1 MSQLENPF
9 VPIYRKINGG
19 TNQEKYDMIKNGDVQ
34 LPYYLDV
41 ELTNFCNF
49 NCCFCPTGTKA
60 MQRMRGHMP
69 DNVADAIAENVKKYN
84 IPAVRFIRWG
94 EPTLHPNYLSILEKV
109 KKAGAL
115 IHINTNGSLL
125 DEEQIQKLLDMHL
138 DSIKFS
144 FQGADEGTYNEM
156 REGGDYLRLLDIVRK
171 FHEMRGEKDYPYIQ
185 ISTTLTGETA
195 EQIEGFK
202 SDIGDYC
209 DYYNVGYTKLNHL
222 NVDTMNIDEEEKK
235 KIRRLQEHETINHTF
250 RPVCVEAFDK
260 LSINWNGDVT
270 LCCGDYDNFMLVGNI
285 LDMDLKQIFNSRAA
299 DIYRDAIAKMQYG
312 KIKCCSNCYETVPL
326 TKGE

>member
-94 EPTLHPNYLSILEKV
+94 EPTFHSNYLSILEKV
-109 KKAGAL
+109 KNAGAL

-125 DEEQIQKLLDMHL
+125 DEAQIQKLLDMHL

>member
-1 MSQLENPF
+1 MSQRENPF

-60 MQRMRGHMP
+60 MQRIRGHMP

-94 EPTLHPNYLSILEKV
+94 EPTLHSNYLSILEKV
-109 KKAGAL
+109 KNAGAL

-156 REGGDYLRLLDIVRK
+156 REGGDYLRLLDMVRK
-171 FHEMRGEKDYPYIQ
+171 FYEMRGEKDYPYIQ

>member
-109 KKAGAL
+109 KKTGAL

>member
-1 MSQLENPF
+1 MSQRENPF

-109 KKAGAL
+109 KNAGAL

-125 DEEQIQKLLDMHL
+125 DEEQIQKLLDIHL

-171 FHEMRGEKDYPYIQ
+171 FHEMRGERDYPYIQ

-195 EQIEGFK
+195 DQIEGFK

-270 LCCGDYDNFMLVGNI
+270 LCCSDYDNFMLVGNI
-285 LDMDLKQIFNSRAA
+285 LDMDLKQIFNSRVA